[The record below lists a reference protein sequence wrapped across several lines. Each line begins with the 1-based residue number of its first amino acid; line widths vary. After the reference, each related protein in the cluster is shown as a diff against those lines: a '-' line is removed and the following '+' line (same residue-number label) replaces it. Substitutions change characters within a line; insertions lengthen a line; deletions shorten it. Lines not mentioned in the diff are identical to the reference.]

1 MPSPA
6 FTKVQSNSSSLTL
19 SHEGKKIF
27 QAMNLSFSE
36 HGDADDGAKIR
47 VSDLM
52 SKMSFYYE
60 KIRNSV
66 DYREEFVLRRGAIA
80 RILKR
85 LIVIE
90 GVGRGTNLEPDR
102 IASVLLTELIRAGY
116 LANNSLPEAKISE
129 VAGILNKYFKLRQAT
144 FYYWSQNRGT
154 KDQERKQQ
162 FTAWIINIAASEI
175 EDNLSHS
182 AAKEALVTSFYEVL
196 SKVIELPKDLP
207 YQDDL
212 GVQIYLSIYRNYL
225 KLNEDDILGF
235 VLWQYYCPAWKN
247 ADDSVIDKI
256 ALDLESIRN
265 AISYQL
271 AHPLKNQL
279 NKIVYK
285 YTVYFQILQDVL
297 SKNPKQ
303 VYEAMHRDGKYFAT
317 QAREACAKRYKQ
329 AKSRLWGSVSRS
341 IVYIFLTKSVFVLA
355 LEIPAI
361 KFFGEEPSTLALL
374 INICTPAVMLFLAVA
389 LTKLPGDDN
398 TAKILAG
405 IEEILFL
412 EKARKSP
419 ITLKK
424 PSKRGGVLGFFFGL
438 IYAATF
444 ILSFGSILWI
454 LEQLNFSHVSMIIF
468 VFFLAF
474 ASFFAIRIKR
484 NARSLVVV
492 ESKET
497 IFSFLWSFLYIPI
510 ISTGKWLSGKFSS
523 INIFIFF
530 FDFVIEAPFKIFVT
544 VAEEWGKYLNERRE
558 NLN

>member
-1 MPSPA
+1 MPSPS
-6 FTKVQSNSSSLTL
+6 FTKVQSSSGTLTL
-19 SHEGKKIF
+19 SHNGKKIF
-27 QAMNLSFSE
+27 QAINAGLSSR
-36 HGDADDGAKIR
+36 DRDDLAKIR

-85 LIVIE
+85 LVIIE
-90 GVGRGTNLEPDR
+90 GAVKGASGEAERL
-102 IASVLLTELIRAGY
+102 ASVLLIELIRAGY
-116 LANNSLPEAKISE
+116 IANNSLPEAKIAE
-129 VAGILNKYFKLRQAT
+129 VGFIIAKYLKLRQAV
-144 FYYWSQNRGT
+144 FYYRSQNRHS
-154 KDQERKQQ
+154 KDQDPKQQ
-162 FTAWIINIAASEI
+162 FTAWLIKLAASEI
-175 EDNLSHS
+175 EDNLSHN
-182 AAKEALVTSFYEVL
+182 ATTEALVTSFYDVMMQN
-196 SKVIELPKDLP
+196 IQLPADLP
-207 YQDDL
+207 YQNDL
-212 GVQIYLSIYRNYL
+212 GVQVYLSIYRHYL
-225 KLNEDDILGF
+225 KLNEDEILSF

-247 ADDSVIDKI
+247 ADDSVIDQL
-256 ALDLESIRN
+256 ALDIEGIRK
-265 AISYQL
+265 AINYQL

-285 YTVYFQILQDVL
+285 YTVYFQILQDIL
-297 SKNPKQ
+297 DKNPKK
-303 VYEAMHRDGKYFAT
+303 VYEEMHRDGKYFT
-317 QAREACAKRYKQ
+317 SLAREACAKRYKQ
-329 AKSRLWGSVSRS
+329 AKSKLWGSVMRS

-361 KFFGEEPSTLALL
+361 KFFGEEVSTLALM

-398 TAKILAG
+398 TAKIISG
-405 IEEILFL
+405 IEEIIFV

-419 ITLKK
+419 LLLKK
-424 PSKRGGVLGFFFGL
+424 PTRRGGFLAFFFGL

-444 ILSFGSILWI
+444 ILSFSSVVWI
-454 LEQLNFSHVSMIIF
+454 LHQLHFSNVSMIIF

-492 ESKET
+492 ETKET

-510 ISTGKWLSGKFSS
+510 VSTGKWLSGKFSS
-523 INIFIFF
+523 INIFVFF
-530 FDFVIEAPFKIFVT
+530 FDFIIEAPFKIFVT

-558 NLN
+558 NLS